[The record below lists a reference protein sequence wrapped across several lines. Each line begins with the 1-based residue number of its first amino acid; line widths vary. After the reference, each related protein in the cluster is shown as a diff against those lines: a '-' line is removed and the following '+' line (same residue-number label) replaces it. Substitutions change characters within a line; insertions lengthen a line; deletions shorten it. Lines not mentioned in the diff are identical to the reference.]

1 MVRQLF
7 DFVLN
12 NMRDEFY
19 VVQLPPSLDLRT
31 DAQKEDGRILSQKAS
46 IANPDFWEA
55 IEKRRQPVMPRRDT
69 LYDDLPAFLLPQ
81 VRR

>member
-19 VVQLPPSLDLRT
+19 VVQLPTWLDMRT
-31 DAQKEDGRILSQKAS
+31 DAQKEAGRRLSEKAAIS
-46 IANPDFWEA
+46 NPDFWEV